1 MNGMITYSILFY
13 SLRKHCQTKNRLF
26 ESKIEKTY
34 PQTKNKKKKKK
45 NVDASEGRYVKCK
58 NQKSKNYQ

>member
-26 ESKIEKTY
+26 ESKIDNTY
-34 PQTKNKKKKKK
+34 PQTINQKKKK